1 MFICFCSH
9 AIRDLKFSPTG
20 NAILVISGNA
30 QAKVLDRDA
39 HELLECP
46 KGDQYIV
53 DMSSTKVPTTV
64 LLLKQFLS
72 SHNAVRWC
80 QTAYVFFI
88 FPVCLCFQLHSQS
101 SLAQYTS
108 ELSSTKYY
116 TYC

>member
-1 MFICFCSH
+1 MHNIDKCRVTNSHTCDVCVFHSH

-53 DMSSTKVPTTV
+53 DMASTKVFSILHIHCMGLHGFGTHTTHNRFTV
-64 LLLKQFLS
+64 LLEY
-72 SHNAVRWC
+72 VRDH
-80 QTAYVFFI
+80 
-88 FPVCLCFQLHSQS
+88 PGEQLP
-101 SLAQYTS
+101 
-108 ELSSTKYY
+108 ER
-116 TYC
+116 

>member
-1 MFICFCSH
+1 MCACFHSH

-53 DMSSTKVPTTV
+53 DMASTKVFLMMIMMMIMMMMMMMSGLVERVINSPQMRYQSA
-64 LLLKQFLS
+64 KQMSLQVS
-72 SHNAVRWC
+72 SERGRGDSC
-80 QTAYVFFI
+80 R
-88 FPVCLCFQLHSQS
+88 
-101 SLAQYTS
+101 
-108 ELSSTKYY
+108 
-116 TYC
+116 

>member
-1 MFICFCSH
+1 MFFYSH

-53 DMSSTKVPTTV
+53 DMASTKVLIDVAHSLTDWSTSFHFV
-64 LLLKQFLS
+64 LTSVLMAAQQSAAIKG
-72 SHNAVRWC
+72 
-80 QTAYVFFI
+80 T
-88 FPVCLCFQLHSQS
+88 LHSK
-101 SLAQYTS
+101 
-108 ELSSTKYY
+108 STLEFL
-116 TYC
+116 

>member
-1 MFICFCSH
+1 MLFYSH

-53 DMSSTKVPTTV
+53 DMSSTKVLINTACYLRELDIVRSVPV
-64 LLLKQFLS
+64 A
-72 SHNAVRWC
+72 AVDV
-80 QTAYVFFI
+80 YI
-88 FPVCLCFQLHSQS
+88 
-101 SLAQYTS
+101 
-108 ELSSTKYY
+108 
-116 TYC
+116 

>member
-1 MFICFCSH
+1 MNVCALLCSH

-53 DMSSTKVPTTV
+53 DMASTKV
-64 LLLKQFLS
+64 LILCS
-72 SHNAVRWC
+72 S
-80 QTAYVFFI
+80 
-88 FPVCLCFQLHSQS
+88 
-101 SLAQYTS
+101 
-108 ELSSTKYY
+108 
-116 TYC
+116 

>member
-1 MFICFCSH
+1 MLSHSH

-53 DMSSTKVPTTV
+53 DMASTKVCLM
-64 LLLKQFLS
+64 LL
-72 SHNAVRWC
+72 NA
-80 QTAYVFFI
+80 
-88 FPVCLCFQLHSQS
+88 HSQDGHQLGKQEKS
-101 SLAQYTS
+101 GNLKVVRKVEKIAKVR
-108 ELSSTKYY
+108 EDVFLPVVC
-116 TYC
+116 YCE

>member
-1 MFICFCSH
+1 MFFHSH

-53 DMSSTKVPTTV
+53 DMASTKVV
-64 LLLKQFLS
+64 LQFLPIRRYA
-72 SHNAVRWC
+72 NAAFAVIACPSVR
-80 QTAYVFFI
+80 
-88 FPVCLCFQLHSQS
+88 LSQVGVVP
-101 SLAQYTS
+101 
-108 ELSSTKYY
+108 K
-116 TYC
+116 

>member
-1 MFICFCSH
+1 MICVCFCHSH

-53 DMSSTKVPTTV
+53 DMASTKV
-64 LLLKQFLS
+64 FLMLVIHRWIDIAS
-72 SHNAVRWC
+72 SW
-80 QTAYVFFI
+80 Y
-88 FPVCLCFQLHSQS
+88 
-101 SLAQYTS
+101 
-108 ELSSTKYY
+108 
-116 TYC
+116 

>member
-1 MFICFCSH
+1 MFFCSH

-53 DMSSTKVPTTV
+53 DMANTKVSIEIV
-64 LLLKQFLS
+64 RLLSVRNCFS
-72 SHNAVRWC
+72 SK
-80 QTAYVFFI
+80 
-88 FPVCLCFQLHSQS
+88 L
-101 SLAQYTS
+101 
-108 ELSSTKYY
+108 E
-116 TYC
+116 